1 MKSLEVLITILGVVI
16 FFLQNSLV
24 TGGGRFV
31 KLENCTTTNRSLYLE
46 QCEIVNDRFNMVQN
60 IFKPLHTINVRNT
73 FLFSL
78 DKIKNRILVFSVQNK
93 IFQA

>member
-1 MKSLEVLITILGVVI
+1 MKSLQTMTTTLGVFI

-24 TGGGRFV
+24 IGGGRFV

-46 QCEIVNDRFNMVQN
+46 RCEIVNDRFNMVQN
-60 IFKPLHTINVRNT
+60 IFKPLHTINVRKI

-78 DKIKNRILVFSVQNK
+78 DKIKNK
-93 IFQA
+93 